1 MTSRVVKICFV
12 HSRIFLFTLIDAVV
26 KINVDELRIKVFQ
39 QFLFAYCAYEFVDED
54 GGNFNAIDKNFT
66 VTRLKRTFSFK
77 YTSSTYFRRG
87 SNAEPFDQAQLLAF
101 SFEQFAHRRR
111 PLCAHLSVST
121 DSFVGVRACIDFSK
135 RATVSP
141 PLPFFSSHPLS
152 ISDAVSTKDTVF
164 SSLVYFLEEEVV
176 VLEF

>member
-1 MTSRVVKICFV
+1 MYK
-12 HSRIFLFTLIDAVV
+12 
-26 KINVDELRIKVFQ
+26 
-39 QFLFAYCAYEFVDED
+39 FVDED

-141 PLPFFSSHPLS
+141 PLPFFFFPSSFNFRRRFNKRYRLL
-152 ISDAVSTKDTVF
+152 IAGIF
-164 SSLVYFLEEEVV
+164 SRGGGCGFRILEAFEIE
-176 VLEF
+176 